1 MEELIINQQPPLN
14 HIFTLNEVLAIFGD
28 QLISSMLITNIL
40 FLVLAI
46 AIHQYSIRYWNLPL
60 WTKIDWNDTKTVLEK
75 SLTSFAMICIP
86 ISLGFTV
93 MLVAYLY
100 GVTI

>member
-1 MEELIINQQPPLN
+1 MEEIIYNPMPVT
-14 HIFTLNEVLAIFGD
+14 HVFTLNEVLAIFSD

-40 FLVLAI
+40 FLILAI

-60 WTKIDWNDTKTVLEK
+60 WTKIDWNDTRTVIEK
-75 SLTSFAMICIP
+75 SLSSFAMICIP
-86 ISLGFTV
+86 ISLGFAV
-93 MLVAYLY
+93 MIVAYLY